1 MILHIQNNTI
11 TYIVV
16 LAFLNS
22 SWKCMIKFMDMIK
35 TRSKDSLDL
44 QILTENLFS
53 RVSFISI
60 IILIAYIWLPS
71 LLQLSRL
78 KKKYNDMFIQII
90 LIIQAYILVRFSLHT
105 FWETENLKFSKYYIV
120 WTAQNGKYK

>member
-90 LIIQAYILVRFSLHT
+90 LIIQAYILVRFSLYT